1 VSAKHINEDFTGN
14 PCRWHRDQKRTS
26 KSCYIISGIEEKVR
40 ASKTLFCNVL
50 DLKKIL
56 RKNKMKKV
64 KFKMGDISKKAR
76 LWSHLIASSDVFILH
91 D

>member
-1 VSAKHINEDFTGN
+1 
-14 PCRWHRDQKRTS
+14 
-26 KSCYIISGIEEKVR
+26 
-40 ASKTLFCNVL
+40 LFCNVL